1 MEEGTSKSTEEL
13 AEDLL
18 LLNGKLREALE
29 QEDFDSITPLVNERG
44 LLVTSLMK
52 AHQTDPLPKPIGKKV
67 LDQEAELQTQMEAAQ
82 EFLGSELSRSQKRAH
97 AKRMYKKFEV

>member
-18 LLNGKLREALE
+18 LLNEQLRKALK
-29 QEDFDSITPLVNERG
+29 QD
-44 LLVTSLMK
+44 
-52 AHQTDPLPKPIGKKV
+52 DPLPKHIGKKV

-82 EFLGSELSRSQKRAH
+82 EFLGSELGRSQKRAH